1 MNSSNKNKMHQAG
14 AMALT
19 KPAISIR
26 FLTIALT
33 AFAFSAAGQSIPKF
47 LTPTNYPVAGASM
60 AAVGDF
66 NGDGILD
73 IVTANGGFVLNAVGG
88 VDPVGQGVSL
98 LLGNTNGTF
107 QAARSIVG
115 GSHPNYVAVGDFNG
129 DGKLDV
135 VVANGT
141 GTTTVSILLGNG
153 DGTFQPAIDTV
164 VGGLGATKVIAKD
177 FNGDGK
183 LDLAV
188 VVGVLSTPTLTTS
201 NVSVLLGTGSGTFN
215 VSYTTPG
222 FRVLAADFNNDGK
235 QDLIVDATVRLGS
248 GDGTFLNGQTLAF
261 TPNLA
266 VTGDFDGDG
275 NLDIYAY
282 TGGSTRS
289 GAIQYMVYG
298 LGDGTFTPLI
308 VGCCGGPVSNVVAA
322 DFNGDGNLD
331 LGTFPGVVFGTGGRP
346 SFSGIQAPLG
356 FGRSVNGSFVAV
368 GDFDR
373 NGAPDMIM
381 ANGSA
386 ILVALNTGGNPPLL
400 AQETLTAG
408 FVVGGATTVTGTVSL
423 GAPAQAGGA
432 SITLA
437 SSDPAAFFP
446 GGNAII
452 IPTGSTTAAFN
463 ISTVTVA
470 ASTPVV
476 ISATSQWN
484 TFSLNA
490 NFTVVPSIAVAS
502 VSISPASI
510 FGMFGG
516 NQGLGT
522 VTLSGPASDG
532 VIVTLTSSNP
542 AIVTVPPSV
551 PIAPGTTTATFPI
564 SASNVAANTVITVS
578 ASYQG
583 TTSIGTVT
591 VLKAT
596 DTVAVTK
603 AEYVVSKSQ
612 FKLEASTTDNTVLFL
627 RVFNATTGAYLG
639 YMSPAGGGKFIGSFL
654 AFGPLTSVLVQSP
667 KGGLVTAPVAQR

>member
-1 MNSSNKNKMHQAG
+1 MNKINNSN
-14 AMALT
+14 
-19 KPAISIR
+19 R
-26 FLTIALT
+26 FLTIAFT
-33 AFAFSAAGQSIPKF
+33 AFTFSAVGQSIPKF
-47 LTPTNYPVAGASM
+47 LTPTSYPVAGASM

-66 NGDGILD
+66 NGDGISD

-98 LLGNTNGTF
+98 LLGNANGTF

-115 GSHPNYVAVGDFNG
+115 GSHPSYVAVGDFNG

-135 VVANGT
+135 AVANGT

-188 VVGVLSTPTLTTS
+188 VVGILSTPTLTTS
-201 NVSVLLGTGSGTFN
+201 NVSVLLGTGNGTFN

-235 QDLIVDATVRLGS
+235 QDLIVDATVKLGN
-248 GDGTFLNGQTLAF
+248 GDGTFLSGQTLAF
-261 TPNLA
+261 TPYLA
-266 VTGDFDGDG
+266 VVGDFDGDG
-275 NLDIYAY
+275 NLDVYAY

-331 LGTFPGVVFGTGGRP
+331 LGTFPGVVFGIGGRP
-346 SFSGIQAPLG
+346 SFNGTTASFG
-356 FGRSVNGSFVAV
+356 FGSSVNGSFVAV

-386 ILVALNTGGNPPLL
+386 ILVALNTVGNPPLL

-408 FVVGGATTVTGTVSL
+408 IVVGGATSVTGTVTL
-423 GAPAQAGGA
+423 GGPAQAGGA

-437 SSDPAAFFP
+437 SSNTAAFFP
-446 GGNAII
+446 GGNII
-452 IPTGSTTAAFN
+452 TIPAGSTTASFT
-463 ISTVTVA
+463 ISTVAVA

-490 NFTVVPSIAVAS
+490 NFTVVPSFAVSS
-502 VSISPASI
+502 VSVSPASI

-516 NQGLGT
+516 NLGVGT
-522 VTLSGPASDG
+522 VTLTGPASDG
-532 VIVTLTSSNP
+532 VTVILTSSNP
-542 AIVTVPPSV
+542 SIVSV
-551 PIAPGTTTATFPI
+551 PQSVAILPGATSATFSI
-564 SASNVAANTVITVS
+564 SAKNVAANTAITVS
-578 ASYQG
+578 ASFQG
-583 TTSIGTVT
+583 TTGNGTVT
-591 VLKAT
+591 VLTAT

-603 AEYVVSKSQ
+603 AEYVVTKAQ
-612 FKLEASTTDNTVLFL
+612 FKLEANTSDNTVTFL
-627 RVFNATTGAYLG
+627 KVFNATTGGYLG
-639 YMSPAGGGKFIGSFL
+639 NMSAAGGGKFTGSFI
-654 AFGPLTSVLVQSP
+654 APGPLTSVLVQSP
-667 KGGLVTAPVAQR
+667 KGGLVTAAVAQK